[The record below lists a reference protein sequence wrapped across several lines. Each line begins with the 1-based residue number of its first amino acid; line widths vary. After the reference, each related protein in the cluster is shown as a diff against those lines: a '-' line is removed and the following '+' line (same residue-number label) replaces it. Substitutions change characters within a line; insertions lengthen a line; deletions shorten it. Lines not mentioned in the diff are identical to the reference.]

1 MGRRLRATGRAL
13 AAVIL
18 IAVLSGTVAA
28 GVSYLILDDS
38 PLTEPGP
45 VTVTGPASRTAGPT
59 PAPSPTP
66 PSSDPVPQG
75 TPSPWPIGSCVTD
88 WRPTT
93 TADCTTWGALRIV
106 GTLHGH
112 DHTAPCADV
121 PEATTVRST
130 GSYTLCL
137 TTP

>member
-1 MGRRLRATGRAL
+1 MGRLRTAGRAL
-13 AAVIL
+13 AAAL
-18 IAVLSGTVAA
+18 FIAVLSGTVAA

-38 PLTEPGP
+38 PLTD
-45 VTVTGPASRTAGPT
+45 PAPAPTTRPAPRTASPA

-66 PSSDPVPQG
+66 PPGRPVPQG
-75 TPSPWPIGSCVTD
+75 TPSPWPVGSCVTD

-93 TADCTTWGALRIV
+93 AVDCTTWGALRIV

-112 DHTAPCADV
+112 SHTTPCTDV

-130 GSYTLCL
+130 GAYTLCL
-137 TTP
+137 ATP